1 VSSADT
7 ALIVRVLET
16 DDRHAFAELVRRHQS
31 AVRALLRRLSGDAA
45 LADDLAQETFL
56 SAYRAL
62 AQFRGGARFS
72 SWLYRIAY
80 NAFVAHARKA
90 TAVHEAPAASTTAME
105 QVLHRHDLSRAL
117 DALRPEERA
126 AISLTYGQDV
136 THEEAAEILKV
147 PLGTLK
153 THVLRAKDKLRAR
166 LNPTEVT

>member
-1 VSSADT
+1 MSPSDA
-7 ALIVRVLET
+7 ALIVRVLQT

-31 AVRALLRRLSGDAA
+31 AVRVLLRRLSGNAA

-56 SAYRAL
+56 SAYRSL
-62 AQFRGGARFS
+62 NQFRGGASLS

-80 NAFVAHARKA
+80 NAFVAHARKP
-90 TAVHEAPAASTTAME
+90 VPLPDLPSASTAAME
-105 QVLHRHDLSRAL
+105 DVLHRHDLSRAL
-117 DALRPEERA
+117 AELRPEERA
-126 AISLTYGQDV
+126 ALALTYGQDV

-166 LNPTEVT
+166 LTPTEVT